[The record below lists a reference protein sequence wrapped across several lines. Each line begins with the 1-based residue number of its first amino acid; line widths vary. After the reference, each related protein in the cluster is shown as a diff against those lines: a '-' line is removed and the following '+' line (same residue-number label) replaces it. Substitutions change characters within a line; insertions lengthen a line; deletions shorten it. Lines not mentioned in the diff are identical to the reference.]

1 MIAPVSPVYRSMD
14 TQDSTCVS
22 QQDYGW
28 RDNPDNA
35 IVALFSASHVS
46 DLPNF
51 NKVTFLTFAVT
62 VNCVENRQLS
72 AFQ

>member
-1 MIAPVSPVYRSMD
+1 MD
-14 TQDSTCVS
+14 TQDSIAAGLGMDRRD
-22 QQDYGW
+22 QW
-28 RDNPDNA
+28 DNPDNA

-46 DLPNF
+46 DLPNC

-62 VNCVENRQLS
+62 VNCLENRQLS

>member
-1 MIAPVSPVYRSMD
+1 MD
-14 TQDSTCVS
+14 RRDR
-22 QQDYGW
+22 W
-28 RDNPDNA
+28 DNPDNA

>member
-1 MIAPVSPVYRSMD
+1 MD
-14 TQDSTCVS
+14 TQDSIAAGRTT
-22 QQDYGW
+22 DGGG
-28 RDNPDNA
+28 DNA
-35 IVALFSASHVS
+35 IVALFSASHAYVS

-62 VNCVENRQLS
+62 VNCVENRKLS

>member
-1 MIAPVSPVYRSMD
+1 MYRSMD
-14 TQDSTCVS
+14 TQDSIAAGLRM
-22 QQDYGW
+22 DRKDRW
-28 RDNPDNA
+28 DNPDNA
-35 IVALFSASHVS
+35 IVALFSASHVC